1 MFEMLAREDLF
12 EGATPEAIAEA
23 ERALGIV
30 LPGDYWAFLRFSNGY
45 NGEVDGHYLVLWST
59 DELVSNASG
68 YDLLPPNQRQVL
80 IGSNGGPTAFAIMD
94 GRYVS
99 LPFVAAGPLE
109 DEIRVL
115 AADFSGFLQAIGA
128 GEGW

>member
-12 EGATPEAIAEA
+12 EGATPEAIAGA
-23 ERALGIV
+23 ERVLGIV
-30 LPGDYWAFLRFSNGY
+30 LPEDYRAFLQFSDGF
-45 NGEVDGHYLVLWST
+45 NGEVEGRYLVLWGT

-80 IGSNGGPTAFAIMD
+80 IGSNGGPTAFGIID

-109 DEIRVL
+109 NEIRVL
-115 AADFSGFLQAIGA
+115 AADFAGFLQAIGA